1 MPTSY
6 EDLLSIKRL
15 ELLPILQFHIV
26 ELLKSIKRKI
36 SRRGKKRVVTSVTAA
51 PPILIPYFVAI
62 KRDTIH
68 PVFTDLVP
76 SSLGRGHRCYKSC
89 LAKFISVQDL
99 LYHIQDPL
107 LASAD
112 VSRIFREK
120 PSPRR

>member
-1 MPTSY
+1 MFDKKIRAAAYSTISY
-6 EDLLSIKRL
+6 
-15 ELLPILQFHIV
+15 
-26 ELLKSIKRKI
+26 
-36 SRRGKKRVVTSVTAA
+36 RRVTEVDKTKDIKKRQEAIGDERHSD
-51 PPILIPYFVAI
+51 PINLIPYFVAI

-68 PVFTDLVP
+68 PVFTNLVP

-107 LASAD
+107 SASAD